1 MANWSILKQA
11 IVNVIKTNG
20 NQEIT
25 GQILQNAL
33 FSIVNSVGENYT
45 FAGVADTSTEPGSP
59 DGHVFY
65 IATKSGKYSNF
76 GGIIID
82 KEVAII
88 KNTADGSWEKI
99 DTGIVSVESLI
110 EGGEIVVK
118 VDVKPATE
126 TILGGINASPKTD
139 NETVEA
145 KIGEDNK
152 LYVPAST
159 SAKNLADE
167 EDLTSKVEDSKSVLK
182 LADKAY
188 DASSF
193 SGQGRVYLR
202 KNIVLGKNILT
213 QSMINDANT
222 RYIIQYDYDLNGET
236 ISIPEGCTLDFQGGS
251 ISNGSITLH
260 STKLQGNPII
270 KDIII
275 SGTCTNSVIHVGW
288 FSEDN
293 FNDGTYLLKSLITI
307 AASYSII
314 DLDGANI
321 SISRIDTKDNITI
334 CNGTITLTTGYPNT
348 FILSGENVVISNIT
362 FINNIANRG
371 VITLHLAKNVLIKNC
386 RIISANKDGN
396 GIFCSTKA
404 DNVVIDGCIITNI
417 GYGILYNDSIKEQ
430 GSSYR
435 TFDGVLYNSKIGE
448 GLFIKNCII
457 GTEDKTIQGDGI
469 EINCPD
475 YTISNIRITNVTI
488 VKATKV
494 SANGIGIGTAG
505 SDNYIVENCTLN
517 KCGHSGIHVE
527 KCTNVV
533 IKNNRINECNV
544 GISFQDTSFGVI
556 DGNYIH
562 NSPQS
567 VTSYSVS
574 LGVSDIMF
582 INNIIDG
589 ATSFPMVM
597 YWVTNSEFIN
607 NKFVNCNASAYAIQL
622 QSDSKNN
629 GVTYCLFKGN
639 RFVKGTGSLLGNISV
654 NSYCQNNKFDS
665 NICIGITD
673 MVISANG
680 IGTNNYASHISG
692 NGKILYVGRDPNEYY
707 MGITNQ
713 LAIDITNGA
722 IYRNSNGQTSWT
734 KIL

>member
-1 MANWSILKQA
+1 MELNTIFPDGLWGKSADRINRNFERVGSEVDKMKYAAYNSKLYATAELLRQELPSPKVGDWA
-11 IVNVIKTNG
+11 IVGPSIPGEIYRCDEDGVWIATGETGGGYGMEVTEMHVEQNVYTGDITN
-20 NQEIT
+20 
-25 GQILQNAL
+25 
-33 FSIVNSVGENYT
+33 
-45 FAGVADTSTEPGSP
+45 VADNE
-59 DGHVFY
+59 D
-65 IATKSGKYSNF
+65 
-76 GGIIID
+76 
-82 KEVAII
+82 
-88 KNTADGSWEKI
+88 
-99 DTGIVSVESLI
+99 IVSELDD
-110 EGGEIVVK
+110 EGKE
-118 VDVKPATE
+118 
-126 TILGGINASPKTD
+126 
-139 NETVEA
+139 
-145 KIGEDNK
+145 
-152 LYVPAST
+152 
-159 SAKNLADE
+159 
-167 EDLTSKVEDSKSVLK
+167 VLK

-188 DASSF
+188 GAAAF
-193 SGQGRVYLR
+193 SGMGRVYLR
-202 KNIVLGKNILT
+202 KNLTGGKNVLT
-213 QSMINDANT
+213 QAMMSKANT

-236 ISIPEGCTLDFQGGS
+236 VAVPEGCTLDFQGGS
-251 ISNGSITLH
+251 ISNGSITLYN
-260 STKLQGNPII
+260 TKLQGSPII

-288 FSEDN
+288 FSEDY
-293 FNDGTYLLKSLITI
+293 FNDVTYLLRSLITI

-371 VITLHLAKNVLIKNC
+371 VITLHLAKNVSIKNC

-430 GSSYR
+430 GSGYR
-435 TFDGVLYNSKIGE
+435 TFDGVLYSSKIGE

-475 YTISNIRITNVTI
+475 YTISNVRISNVTI
-488 VKATKV
+488 VKAPKV

-517 KCGHSGIHVE
+517 KCGHSGVHVE

-556 DGNYIH
+556 DGNYIY

-597 YWVTNSEFIN
+597 FWVANSEFLN
-607 NKFVNCNASAYAIQL
+607 NKFVNCNAKAYAIQL

-629 GVTYCLFKGN
+629 GVTSCLFKGN

-654 NSYCQNNKFDS
+654 NSDCQNNKFDS
-665 NICIGITD
+665 NICISITD

-680 IGTNNYASHISG
+680 IGENNYASHISG
-692 NGKILYVGRDPNEYY
+692 NGKILWVGRDPNGYY

-722 IYRNSNGQTSWT
+722 IYRNSNGQTAWT